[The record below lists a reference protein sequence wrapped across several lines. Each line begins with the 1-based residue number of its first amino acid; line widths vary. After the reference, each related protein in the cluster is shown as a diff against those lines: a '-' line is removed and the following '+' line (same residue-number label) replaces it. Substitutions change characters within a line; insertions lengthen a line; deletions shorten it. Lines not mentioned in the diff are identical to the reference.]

1 MRAPHLTLLSVLPA
15 LSVIARIAPIAAL
28 ATILACKRASDPG
41 PPPAEPPS
49 EGPYRERALDA
60 LAPLLV
66 ASELAPLRDTIRAL
80 RAAHDSDLE
89 RLPLRSRVV
98 LQNDV
103 WGLAQRV
110 AASSSTAPEA
120 QEVQGVQEVQEV
132 QEAQAAAAA
141 LVWKLALPAESLRR
155 IEGLSIP
162 PHVRAAIGEESEGFR
177 ERSSEHR
184 VLGHERAF
192 GLRRAFRI
200 LLAEGQHALISQLVA
215 LDRDGRA
222 HLTDIV
228 GDVELL
234 QFDGPRLLAARVL
247 HLERRVLRTSLLAG
261 SLVEVERIAQIPSEG
276 ASRPIIR
283 FDPPARVADLPCAQC
298 HEDDSMMS
306 LPFDGETPLERLRI
320 VLSRA
325 EAARPPR
332 SETTPP
338 PPRREATS
346 PPPAP

>member
-1 MRAPHLTLLSVLPA
+1 MRTPHLALLS
-15 LSVIARIAPIAAL
+15 AL
-28 ATILACKRASDPG
+28 ATILACKRASEPA
-41 PPPAEPPS
+41 PHSAEPPS
-49 EGPYRERALDA
+49 EGPYRERALDT
-60 LAPLLV
+60 LAPLLI
-66 ASELAPLRDTIRAL
+66 AGDLAPLGHTIRAL
-80 RAAHDSDLE
+80 RAALDRDLE

-103 WGLAQRV
+103 WGLAQRL

-120 QEVQGVQEVQEV
+120 

-141 LVWKLALPAESLRR
+141 LVWKLALPAESLQR
-155 IEGLSIP
+155 IDGRSIP

-228 GDVELL
+228 GEVELL

-247 HLERRVLRTSLLAG
+247 HLERRALRTSLLAG

-298 HEDDSMMS
+298 HEDESMMS
-306 LPFDGETPLERLRI
+306 LPFEGETPLDRLKI

-325 EAARPPR
+325 EEARPPR
-332 SETTPP
+332 LEAAPP
-338 PPRREATS
+338 PPR
-346 PPPAP
+346 